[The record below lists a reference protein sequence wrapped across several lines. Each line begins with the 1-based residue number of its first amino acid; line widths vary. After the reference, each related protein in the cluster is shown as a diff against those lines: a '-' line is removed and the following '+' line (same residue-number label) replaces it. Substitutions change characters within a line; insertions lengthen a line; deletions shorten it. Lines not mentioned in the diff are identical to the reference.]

1 MRVNGVNPG
10 FVLTEGTHSAGM
22 AGGEFETGMLSITP
36 LGRPG
41 QPPDVAAAVAFF
53 ASDEAS
59 WITGESLLVSGGAG
73 M

>member
-1 MRVNGVNPG
+1 
-10 FVLTEGTHSAGM
+10 
-22 AGGEFETGMLSITP
+22 MLSITP

-59 WITGESLLVSGGAG
+59 WIMGESLLVSGGAG